1 MDKTGMYTGPGR
13 IKERVDQT
21 KPNLIGTIDLFN
33 YNIDGNVL
41 KPEHEDYLRRKIV
54 KLLKGAEVHVKLTGV
69 ASRTGDRAYNMQ
81 LSTERVL
88 RVKRFLIDQGLPES
102 KVPGQEMRAV
112 GEETSHSPH
121 DEDEWERRVS
131 VTIAWGVKSRPLPM
145 PWQEVPETV
154 IIEPGKTD
162 PEPADP
168 GPPSKPE
175 SRDWKIKHLGSA
187 EGGIVGFVGAG
198 AHLFWIVD
206 KTNGT
211 EVVCALE
218 AGSVGGPGTP
228 VSITAKGPW
237 NHFTTTDPHHIG
249 DFGSFA
255 WFDSPPGAGPWS
267 LGKTT
272 LTVVGISSP
281 PIEIQTGFTFGAG
294 TGSRAA
300 GPIVCSDPKPYV
312 PRFTWEPITGTWI
325 ED

>member
-1 MDKTGMYTGPGR
+1 MDKSGVYTGPGR
-13 IKERVDQT
+13 IKERVDNS
-21 KPNLIGTIDLFN
+21 KPNLIGIIDLYN
-33 YNIDGNVL
+33 YNKDGNLL

-54 KLLKGAEVHVKLTGV
+54 KLLKGAEVHVKLTGA
-69 ASRTGDRAYNMQ
+69 ASKLGDRDYNLE
-81 LSTERVL
+81 LSKERVL

-112 GEETSHSPH
+112 GEETSRSEV
-121 DEDEWERRVS
+121 EDDQWDRRVS
-131 VTIAWGVKSRPLPM
+131 VTIAWGVKSRPLPI
-145 PWQEVPETV
+145 PEIRVPETV
-154 IIEPGKTD
+154 IIEKLPGQT
-162 PEPADP
+162 PT
-168 GPPSKPE
+168 PSPVPSPK
-175 SRDWKIKHLGSA
+175 SREWKIKHLGSA
-187 EGGIVGFVGAG
+187 EGGVVGFVGAG

-211 EVVCALE
+211 EIVCGLE

-237 NHFTTTDPHHIG
+237 SHFTTTDEHHIS
-249 DFGSFA
+249 DFGGFA

-272 LTVVGISSP
+272 LTVVGISNP
-281 PIEIQTGFTFGAG
+281 AIEVQTGFTFGAG

-300 GPIVCSDPKPYV
+300 GPLVCSDPKPYK
-312 PRFTWEPITGTWI
+312 PRYTYEPITGTWV